1 LPTNLHSPP
10 FDAASFGAHKFYG
23 PKGVGFLYLRSG
35 LPIDRIQF
43 GGSHEGERR
52 PGTENVP
59 AIVGMAEAAEE
70 TLRGLPNEQEREASL
85 RDELWRGIER
95 VFPESQQNAGSA
107 LRLANTLNLS
117 FPGFSSETLLMAL
130 DLEGI
135 CASSGSACMVGSVV
149 ASHVLLAMGLS
160 SERAA
165 SAIRFSLGKETTAS
179 EIEQTVEAIE
189 RILRRRKSPAAT
201 DQAQH
206 ALV

>member
-1 LPTNLHSPP
+1 
-10 FDAASFGAHKFYG
+10 
-23 PKGVGFLYLRSG
+23 
-35 LPIDRIQF
+35 
-43 GGSHEGERR
+43 
-52 PGTENVP
+52 
-59 AIVGMAEAAEE
+59 MAEAAEE
-70 TLRGLPNEQEREASL
+70 TLRRLPNEQEREASL

-95 VFPESQQNAGSA
+95 VFPGAQENAGSA
-107 LRLANTLNLS
+107 LRLANTLNVS

-130 DLEGI
+130 DLEGV

-165 SAIRFSLGKETTAS
+165 SAVRFSLGKETTAS

-189 RILRRRKSPAAT
+189 RILRRRKSPAAM
-201 DQAQH
+201 DRAQH